1 MRTSSHWRLP
11 AAAGARLGLRLRAIA
26 LALLLA
32 AAPLARAS
40 APGEPRIRAAVK
52 GTPLLQGGPADYWLA
67 LAIAVAF
74 PLVRLL
80 LDATV
85 YDVSVTKCCFGA
97 PGSPRC
103 PRPRAHP

>member
-1 MRTSSHWRLP
+1 MEVAQSYLHGWMPDIDS
-11 AAAGARLGLRLRAIA
+11 A
-26 LALLLA
+26 LA
-32 AAPLARAS
+32 S
-40 APGEPRIRAAVK
+40 AVK
-52 GTPLLQGGPADYWLA
+52 GTPLLQGGRADYWLA

-103 PRPRAHP
+103 PRPRARP